1 MNGPLTYLA
10 GPYSSDPERN
20 TARAIEALHHLL
32 DAGVPAICPHLSHL
46 AETHRARDYEDW
58 MALDLRLLER
68 CDVLV
73 RLPGDS
79 AGADREVAHA
89 RHRGI
94 PVGFL
99 PDGFDLACL
108 PGIANYHADPIECFC
123 YEPATDELGECR
135 SCRRPVIGD
144 DDA

>member
-46 AETHRARDYEDW
+46 AEQHQARDYEDW

-79 AGADREVAHA
+79 AGADREIAHA
-89 RHRGI
+89 RRCGI

-99 PDGFDLACL
+99 PERADLVHVVD
-108 PGIANYHADPIECFC
+108 IARYLADPGECLC
-123 YEPATDELGECR
+123 YEPAPDELGECR
-135 SCRRPVIGD
+135 ACRRLVIGD